1 VHTYANEQAAA
12 MSGFLHGRVMYELM
26 EEFWPT
32 ADTDP
37 DSTPPMVEFAG
48 IWRET
53 PKYVYSTTL
62 RQVGPNSTLFRVVV
76 PEEVRTLAAAAD
88 GDLGLGG
95 PNLVSTFRRH
105 DLVDEYR
112 LLVHPVV
119 LGRGRPLF
127 EPSDPQT
134 DLEFV
139 ETRTFGNGVVLLRYR
154 RP

>member
-1 VHTYANEQAAA
+1 VPEPTCPPGIGADLPTRYR
-12 MSGFLHGRVMYELM
+12 SELM
-26 EEFWPT
+26 AEFWPT
-32 ADTDP
+32 ADSDP
-37 DSTPPMVEFAG
+37 DSTAPMVEFAR

-53 PKYVYSTTL
+53 PKYVFSRTL
-62 RQVGPNSTLFRVVV
+62 RQVGADSTLFSEVV
-76 PEEVRTLAAAAD
+76 PEQIRELAAGSD

-95 PNLVSTFRRH
+95 PDLVSTFRRH

-119 LGRGRPLF
+119 LGRGRSLF
-127 EPSDPQT
+127 EPSDPRT